1 MRPVRQEVETTA
13 SLSRKVLQAAVAVG
27 VTRTPMPRVRLA
39 ADLEVM
45 EATEG
50 QIATPNLKV
59 QQALLVEVAVQ
70 VDALPTAFTMDPQ
83 VAEDIMHR
91 QKNLM

>member
-1 MRPVRQEVETTA
+1 MVPLAYPVVSLSLQPAVRPVPQEVETTA

-50 QIATPNLKV
+50 QIATPHLKV
-59 QQALLVEVAVQ
+59 QQAL
-70 VDALPTAFTMDPQ
+70 
-83 VAEDIMHR
+83 
-91 QKNLM
+91 

>member
-1 MRPVRQEVETTA
+1 MRPVPQEVETTA

-27 VTRTPMPRVRLA
+27 VTRTLMPRVRLA

-45 EATEG
+45 EATEATEG

-59 QQALLVEVAVQ
+59 QQAL
-70 VDALPTAFTMDPQ
+70 
-83 VAEDIMHR
+83 
-91 QKNLM
+91 